1 MYIKR
6 EPLGEGNLTFRK
18 RKRRF
23 PFLGIGLYLLILAA
37 AVYVFLHLDRY
48 QPRVLAMMGPD
59 PTPTL
64 SAGQYQQQ
72 AEAMYQEG
80 DLLAAADAYRQALT
94 LDPENID
101 LMFELSR
108 MLTMSA
114 QLDPLLLEDQTT
126 ANLQEAEDVA
136 DQIILLAPED
146 PRGHAAKSRAL
157 DYLGEVQQAAVEAIR
172 SVEIDPDYATGN
184 AYLAEAYADLR
195 QLRQAREAAQRAIE
209 LDPYNVDAR
218 RNYAYVLEFYGD
230 YGGAVQQ
237 YLQAIQLHS
246 NLLDLWYGLARN
258 YRGAGQTQSAVQTYE
273 QIIRRTPEDPRPYT
287 ELGRTYFEVRDD
299 DAAQSVLESAVQLV
313 CEDCPKF
320 TYEELA
326 RNNYEYDTAVL
337 PDTIYEPAWRR
348 LGQVYHTRRNFE
360 DAVAIYEELVAFYKN
375 QGEDAPIEAYL
386 VLASDYYY
394 IDRSPDDQPL
404 CDRALQYADSAL
416 DLYELRRYDDEVML
430 NNILSVYVL
439 CRDYALTPPSEPV
452 QFPRGYAEPNV
463 IVERPGAEATVAT
476 PTPDGSTP
484 DQMAT
489 EEP

>member
-6 EPLGEGNLTFRK
+6 EPLGQGNLTFR
-18 RKRRF
+18 RRRRRF
-23 PFLGIGLYLLILAA
+23 PFLGIAVYLLILAA

-48 QPRVLAMMGPD
+48 QPKVLAMVGPD
-59 PTPTL
+59 PTATP
-64 SAGQYQQQ
+64 SADQYIRQ

-114 QLDPLLLEDQTT
+114 QLDPLLLEDETR
-126 ANLQEAEDVA
+126 ANLQEASDVA

-157 DYLGEVQQAAVEAIR
+157 DYQGEIQQAAVEAIR
-172 SVEIDPDYATGN
+172 AVEIDPNYATGN
-184 AYLAEAYADLR
+184 AYLAEAYADLK

-237 YLQAIQLHS
+237 YLQALQLHS

-258 YRGAGQTQSAVQTYE
+258 YRGAGQTAEAVQTYE
-273 QIIRRTPEDPRPYT
+273 QIIRRTPDDPRPYT

-299 DAAQSVLESAVQLV
+299 DAAQSVLESAVKLV
-313 CEDCPKF
+313 CDNCPRF

-326 RNNYEYDTAVL
+326 RNDYQYDTSQL

-360 DAVAIYEELVAFYKN
+360 DAVAIYEELVAFYESK
-375 QGEDAPIEAYL
+375 GEDPPIEAYL

-394 IDRSPDDQPL
+394 IDRSPDDNPL
-404 CDRALQYADSAL
+404 CDRALHYADAAL
-416 DLYELRRYDDEVML
+416 DLYELRRYDDDVML

-439 CRDYALTPPSEPV
+439 CRDYALTPPTNPV
-452 QFPRGYAEPNV
+452 QFPRGYTEPNV
-463 IVERPGAEATVAT
+463 IVERAGANTTVAT
-476 PTPDGSTP
+476 PTPGDASP

-489 EEP
+489 EQP